1 MTTQT
6 TPDSKV
12 ATPSVASCEAH
23 QTACKTT
30 TSKGQN
36 TMQTETLTGIFGPPI
51 HAYSRVQAIEDGIL
65 VDVSTTAREA
75 GFRYSVAMTRTA
87 WADCVEWSD
96 ADSQRQCYQDE
107 AGRLWDV
114 LWMSS
119 LAAQRGGEQVA
130 FEFYRI
136 PRGGRRTQA
145 RLTTLHMTIGPG
157 DTGGPVITIMLPGED

>member
-6 TPDSKV
+6 TPDNKI
-12 ATPSVASCEAH
+12 ATPSVAPCEAH

-30 TSKGQN
+30 KN
-36 TMQTETLTGIFGPPI
+36 TMQAETLTGIFGPPI
-51 HAYSRVQAIEDGIL
+51 HTYSRAQAIEDGLL

-75 GFRYSVAMTRTA
+75 GFRYSVAITRTA
-87 WADCVEWSD
+87 WADCVKWSD
-96 ADSQRQCYQDE
+96 ADSRRQCCQDE
-107 AGRLWDV
+107 AGRLWDA

-119 LAAQRGGEQVA
+119 LAARRGGERVA

-136 PRGGRRTQA
+136 PRGGRSMRA

-157 DTGGPVITIMLPGED
+157 DAGEPVITIMLPGED

>member
-12 ATPSVASCEAH
+12 ATPSVASSEAH

-36 TMQTETLTGIFGPPI
+36 MMQAETLTGIFGSPI
-51 HAYSRVQAIEDGIL
+51 HTYSRAQAIEDGLL

-75 GFRYSVAMTRTA
+75 GFRYSVAITRTA
-87 WADCVEWSD
+87 WADCVKWSD
-96 ADSQRQCYQDE
+96 ADSRRQCCQDE

-114 LWMSS
+114 LWTSS
-119 LAAQRGGEQVA
+119 LAAQRGGERVT

-136 PRGGRRTQA
+136 PRGGRSMRA

-157 DTGGPVITIMLPGED
+157 DASEPVITIMLPNED

>member
-23 QTACKTT
+23 QAACKTT

-36 TMQTETLTGIFGPPI
+36 TMQAETLTGIFGPPI
-51 HAYSRVQAIEDGIL
+51 HTYSRAQAIEDGVL
-65 VDVSTTAREA
+65 VDVSTIAREA
-75 GFRYSVAMTRTA
+75 GFRYSVAITRTA
-87 WADCVEWSD
+87 WADCVAWSD
-96 ADSQRQCYQDE
+96 TDSRRQCYQDE
-107 AGRLWDV
+107 AGRLWDA

-119 LAAQRGGEQVA
+119 LAARRGGERVL

-136 PRGGRRTQA
+136 PRGGNGMRV
-145 RLTTLHMTIGPG
+145 RLTTLQMTIGPG
-157 DTGGPVITIMLPGED
+157 DAGEPVITILLPGED